1 MPTSNPTKTSDD
13 MTASKV
19 VLKKLRHLRRKL
31 TGWILVQGVGKWL
44 IALLAVLAFDMLL
57 DRVFK
62 MDYAQRLIMLVV
74 MAGLA
79 IAYFVWRV
87 IRPLSS
93 RPNDDALI
101 YQVEAKNPELKEN
114 LISSWQLSREK
125 DLASQGVSKELV
137 EATIRSGIE
146 KANQLNFGKALDVGQ
161 NRKNWLTLIAAIAAT
176 VLLGVG
182 VAKTEFLST
191 WFNRNIMLLNDQ
203 WPQGTY
209 LEIAGAKDGKLT
221 LPRGA
226 DHRQVVTITE
236 ESTTQDVT
244 VSIEVDNPGGRT
256 VHQMKSTG
264 KLDGR
269 EQVFVF
275 HNVSSPFRFR
285 ASGGDDVTEWVDV
298 KLVEP
303 PSVIELAMQ
312 TFPPAYTGVSSVE
325 LTGNGPHAVLTGSG
339 LQVGI
344 TANKSLSRAAL
355 KLGDETLEM
364 QQIAEADADAEGADA
379 SKRYQLNIPA
389 GELSG
394 GEYEFQLID
403 QSGLANSRPSK
414 FTVTIR
420 EDQPPK
426 VRANLLG
433 ISGLV
438 VPRAILPTQYSA
450 ADEFGLTQLSFDCH
464 WKLGSEDAESVDQEM
479 IFADFTNGTGG
490 ESEPNGP
497 IKSVKDVAAL
507 DLLPLGLEPGT
518 SFRFSVNAADS
529 KPGTP
534 GIGRSQ
540 EFLLRVVSD
549 DELRSDLLRREI
561 EQRKAFEQAYEVQ
574 MELATEIQAIAVR
587 EPDAGVTTEQ
597 FLAQQESDLITL
609 VQSQKSIGTAID
621 RVADRFEEFLVEVK
635 NNRLDEA
642 ENETF
647 PEKRIERRFDE
658 GIIQPIRKLD
668 AELISIA
675 TRNLDNCRRS
685 VNNAGELNEAVAQT
699 KLIHDGI
706 QDEMKRILDAMNDS
720 ENFQEIINDFLE
732 IKEAS
737 IGIRKDI
744 EKELKPKNIFDDN
757 KGIFD
762 K

>member
-114 LISSWQLSREK
+114 LIPSWQLSREK

-226 DHRQVVTITE
+226 DHRQVVMITE

-298 KLVEP
+298 QLVEP
-303 PSVIELAMQ
+303 PSV
-312 TFPPAYTGVSSVE
+312 S
-325 LTGNGPHAVLTGSG
+325 
-339 LQVGI
+339 
-344 TANKSLSRAAL
+344 
-355 KLGDETLEM
+355 
-364 QQIAEADADAEGADA
+364 
-379 SKRYQLNIPA
+379 
-389 GELSG
+389 
-394 GEYEFQLID
+394 
-403 QSGLANSRPSK
+403 
-414 FTVTIR
+414 
-420 EDQPPK
+420 
-426 VRANLLG
+426 
-433 ISGLV
+433 
-438 VPRAILPTQYSA
+438 
-450 ADEFGLTQLSFDCH
+450 
-464 WKLGSEDAESVDQEM
+464 
-479 IFADFTNGTGG
+479 
-490 ESEPNGP
+490 
-497 IKSVKDVAAL
+497 
-507 DLLPLGLEPGT
+507 
-518 SFRFSVNAADS
+518 
-529 KPGTP
+529 
-534 GIGRSQ
+534 
-540 EFLLRVVSD
+540 
-549 DELRSDLLRREI
+549 
-561 EQRKAFEQAYEVQ
+561 
-574 MELATEIQAIAVR
+574 
-587 EPDAGVTTEQ
+587 
-597 FLAQQESDLITL
+597 
-609 VQSQKSIGTAID
+609 
-621 RVADRFEEFLVEVK
+621 
-635 NNRLDEA
+635 
-642 ENETF
+642 
-647 PEKRIERRFDE
+647 
-658 GIIQPIRKLD
+658 
-668 AELISIA
+668 
-675 TRNLDNCRRS
+675 
-685 VNNAGELNEAVAQT
+685 
-699 KLIHDGI
+699 
-706 QDEMKRILDAMNDS
+706 
-720 ENFQEIINDFLE
+720 
-732 IKEAS
+732 
-737 IGIRKDI
+737 
-744 EKELKPKNIFDDN
+744 
-757 KGIFD
+757 
-762 K
+762 